1 MKFNTRGIKIF
12 AGTAGKLVAEEIAKI
27 LQLNLGNAKISN
39 FADGESNT
47 SLLEPVRDCDVFLV
61 QSTCPPVNDNLM
73 ELLVMIDA
81 CKRASAKNIVAVIPY
96 FGYAR
101 QDRKVG
107 PNDPI
112 SAKLVANLLTAAGAN
127 RIITMDLHSP
137 QIQGFFDIPVDN
149 ILGLNVF
156 LDYFEAKFKSQKEDL
171 VVVAPDIGSVKR
183 ARRFAQLLN
192 VPMAI
197 VEKQREKANVC
208 EVMSIIG
215 NVEGKYAI
223 IIDDIV
229 DTAGTLCKSAEAIKK
244 IGKAKEVFAC
254 ATHGLLSGQATT
266 LIKDSEICELALLNT
281 IPLVAKNELKKV
293 KILSAAPLFAEAIK
307 NNYGS
312 EFIS

>member
-1 MKFNTRGIKIF
+1 MKLDARKIKIF

-27 LQLNLGNAKISN
+27 LGLNLSNAKISN
-39 FADGESNT
+39 FADGEINI
-47 SLLEPVRDCDVFLV
+47 SLLEPVKGCDVFLV
-61 QSTCPPVNDNLM
+61 QSTCSPVNDNLM

-101 QDRKVG
+101 QDRKAG
-107 PNDPI
+107 PYDPI
-112 SAKLVANLLTAAGAN
+112 SAKLVANLLVAAGAN
-127 RIITMDLHSP
+127 EIITVDLHSP
-137 QIQGFFDIPVDN
+137 QIQGFFDIPVEN

-156 LDYFEAKFKSQKEDL
+156 LDYFEAKFKNQEEDL

-183 ARRFAQLLN
+183 ARKFAQLLN
-192 VPMAI
+192 VPMAV

-223 IIDDIV
+223 IIDDMV

-254 ATHGLLSGQATT
+254 ATHGVLSGQAVS
-266 LIKDSEICELALLNT
+266 LIENSEICELVLLNT
-281 IPLVAKNELKKV
+281 IPLAKNESKKI
-293 KILSAAPLFAEAIK
+293 KILSAAPLFTEIIK
-307 NNYGS
+307 NNYRS

>member
-1 MKFNTRGIKIF
+1 MKLDARKIKIF

-27 LQLNLGNAKISN
+27 LELNLSNAKISN
-39 FADGESNT
+39 FADGEINI
-47 SLLEPVRDCDVFLV
+47 SLLEPVKGCDVFLV
-61 QSTCPPVNDNLM
+61 QSTCSPVNNNLM

-101 QDRKVG
+101 QDRKAG
-107 PNDPI
+107 PYDPI
-112 SAKLVANLLTAAGAN
+112 SAKLVANLLAVAGAN
-127 RIITMDLHSP
+127 EIITVDLHSP
-137 QIQGFFDIPVDN
+137 QIQGFFDIPVEN

-156 LDYFEAKFKSQKEDL
+156 LDYFEAKFKSQKVDL

-183 ARRFAQLLN
+183 ARKFAQLLN
-192 VPMAI
+192 VPMAV
-197 VEKQREKANVC
+197 VEKQRAKANVC

-223 IIDDIV
+223 IIDDMV

-254 ATHGLLSGQATT
+254 ATHGVLSGQAVS
-266 LIKDSEICELALLNT
+266 LIENSEICELVLLNT
-281 IPLVAKNELKKV
+281 IPLAKNESKKI
-293 KILSAAPLFAEAIK
+293 KILSAAPLFTEIIK
-307 NNYGS
+307 NNYRS

>member
-1 MKFNTRGIKIF
+1 MKLDARKIKIF

-27 LQLNLGNAKISN
+27 LELNLSNAKISN
-39 FADGESNT
+39 FADGEINI
-47 SLLEPVRDCDVFLV
+47 SLLEPVKGCEVFLV
-61 QSTCPPVNDNLM
+61 QSTCSPVNDNLM
-73 ELLVMIDA
+73 ELLIMIDA

-101 QDRKVG
+101 QDRKAG
-107 PNDPI
+107 PYDPI
-112 SAKLVANLLTAAGAN
+112 SAKLVANLLVAAGAN
-127 RIITMDLHSP
+127 EIITVDLHSP
-137 QIQGFFDIPVDN
+137 QIQGFFDIPVEN

-156 LDYFEAKFKSQKEDL
+156 LDYFEAKFKSQQEDL

-183 ARRFAQLLN
+183 ARKFAQLLN
-192 VPMAI
+192 VPMAV

-223 IIDDIV
+223 IIDDMV

-254 ATHGLLSGQATT
+254 ATHGVLSGQAVS
-266 LIKDSEICELALLNT
+266 LIENSEICKLVLLNT
-281 IPLVAKNELKKV
+281 IPLAKNESKKIKV
-293 KILSAAPLFAEAIK
+293 LSAAPLFTEIIK
-307 NNYGS
+307 NNYRS